1 MNQQKRPFYS
11 GLIHGIPIGL
21 GYLAVSFTFGI
32 MAVSSGLSVFQSV
45 LISLTNLTSAGQ
57 FAGLGIITAG
67 SSYLEMA
74 AVQLVINLRYCLMS
88 CSLSQ
93 KLDHKMPLFHRFL
106 MAYGV
111 TDEIFGVS
119 VCHPGTLSPFYSYG
133 LMSAAVPGWTLGTL
147 LGALSGSLLP
157 ERLLNALGVAL
168 YGMFLAIIVP
178 PARENRILRAVV
190 LLSMTASFVF
200 TLIPVLNKEIPLKAH
215 AHQANDLCT
224 ALRIAR
230 EFDLDITLEHV
241 TEGHMIVDELAKE
254 NVPLAVGPTFGHA
267 SKFELQNKTWET
279 PGVLAKAGCH
289 VSIITDA
296 PVIPLH
302 YLPLCAGL
310 AMKAGMDEYDALR
323 AITINPAEHI
333 GVADRVGSLEEGKDA
348 DIVIMDGTPFTVEGV
363 VKHVFIDGE
372 EI

>member
-200 TLIPVLNKEIPLKAH
+200 TLIPVLN
-215 AHQANDLCT
+215 T
-224 ALRIAR
+224 IAGR
-230 EFDLDITLEHV
+230 
-241 TEGHMIVDELAKE
+241 
-254 NVPLAVGPTFGHA
+254 
-267 SKFELQNKTWET
+267 
-279 PGVLAKAGCH
+279 
-289 VSIITDA
+289 
-296 PVIPLH
+296 
-302 YLPLCAGL
+302 
-310 AMKAGMDEYDALR
+310 R
-323 AITINPAEHI
+323 
-333 GVADRVGSLEEGKDA
+333 R
-348 DIVIMDGTPFTVEGV
+348 
-363 VKHVFIDGE
+363 
-372 EI
+372 